1 MIIELFIGDKDVIY
15 LLLVY
20 FVYVT
25 KSEPVNGERVLYLF
39 ALYSVH
45 FPGLHIVLMKS
56 QLFDRARGLFGR
68 VRGSESCLCRAE
80 GGTSQG

>member
-45 FPGLHIVLMKS
+45 FPGLHIVLLKS
-56 QLFDRARGLFGR
+56 KTGPT
-68 VRGSESCLCRAE
+68 V
-80 GGTSQG
+80 